1 MKAQR
6 QNLRRISVNRY
17 VDFLVT
23 TRRKRPKHRPQ
34 CPRFDVNS
42 GIWRAL
48 AVSVPILSA
57 NLHPPTSFGY
67 GGTNAHVILEA
78 AGEHLVLPAPSLRR
92 LALQR
97 DLRPPQIP
105 RLFILSAASQK
116 ACQRMCTR
124 MAQYLITQHMESP
137 CPELLLSQLS
147 FTLSKRTRLSHA
159 VALVARTVD
168 DLVAQLLA
176 TAVKEVPQ
184 VPQNG
189 GHVDGTGPGR
199 IAFVFSGQGAQYAEM
214 GRQLLHRFPA
224 FFQTLERARTC
235 LAQLGCP
242 WDLVSELCRP
252 KAESRVNEPALAQPL
267 STAVQLGLVDLLAG
281 FGVAPA
287 VVVGHSSGEIAAAYA
302 AGMLLFTD
310 AMAASYFRG
319 LLTGQLLAAAQTSDG
334 SAAPRGAML
343 AVGESASVVE
353 THIARIGGEH
363 GRVNIACFNSPSS
376 VTVSGDEGAVDKLK
390 AALDAE
396 DIFNRKL
403 VTSGA
408 AYHSHHMEAI
418 AERYATALASLR
430 PRPAEPASV
439 VMFSSVTGQKVDDQ
453 TTLDAAYW
461 VRNLLSPVLFSQA
474 VQALCEQSG
483 GLDSIVEVGPHAQ
496 LGGPVK
502 QILKALPGRLG
513 DEIAYTSTLKRGAD
527 AEETLL
533 RVLGWLRIRGSPVRM
548 QDLDHDGGWNSNSAD
563 GKHKGAAG
571 HAVGLL
577 IDLPPYPFDHERT
590 FWHETRISKDYRHRA
605 HLPHE
610 LLGSLSPDVNPIEP
624 RWRRFVNLQESPW
637 LRQHVVQ
644 GQIVFPATGYLTMAV
659 EAAVQHA
666 LLSASSA
673 AAARVGAVS
682 FRNVS
687 FGKAL
692 VLSDGPG
699 DVEMSLS
706 LRPQARTARES
717 SGVWNEFRIFSVAQ
731 DGKTWTEHC
740 RGLLHAEPE
749 PADGAAAEEHL
760 LKRGW
765 WADELDMAR
774 ISARCARE
782 VAPPSFYRLAKKIGL
797 DWLPPFKAV
806 CSMRTGPDACLT
818 TARLPADAAW
828 SPGGAATTLHP
839 AVLDAILFHGACH
852 VAMRGGTDSA
862 LVPTFIQQLRI
873 ATGSGSGSPE
883 LSAVDAVTGNTYR
896 DWLTVV
902 AHTHNEGAPPTYEV
916 IARAQDDPSP
926 QGMLLQAR
934 GIQITRLPG
943 DISMEDGPANHD
955 KCHGL
960 EWVSSMEQ
968 PWTAEHRRRIG
979 QSAATPVASNGE
991 VNGVLE
997 ALALSHIQ
1005 RVVGEVS
1012 ADDIPEGSYFKRMF
1026 EWMQTLAGTEYDAS
1040 LLPENPA
1047 DFEAIGEAVA
1057 RVGAQLADIITE
1069 KVSPLVVL
1077 GKDELLTRLYS
1088 EERSECC
1095 QAQMAAWAR
1104 ELCLYSP
1111 GLRVLEIGA
1120 GTGSATVPLLRAI
1133 HGHIVRYDFTD
1144 LSTGFFEGAA
1154 ERLGGLADVVEF
1166 RALDIEKDP
1175 LAQGFEL
1182 ASYDLVVASN
1192 VVHATSRIDDTLRN
1206 IRALLRPGGRF
1217 MLHEVTTPQ
1226 AFINLVWGV
1235 FEGWWAG
1242 YEEGRRLS
1250 PLLTP
1255 PGWIDRLTQ
1264 AGLADAE
1271 RCFVDREDDDG
1282 GLMSVFISRAPAAES
1297 SEPGQPPQLPPVH
1310 LLTVAGEEHSSTQDQ
1325 VASLQ
1330 AELGSHVAISA
1341 SPLTEPSPGEN
1352 VVVVLPAIG
1361 SLLCG
1366 DVDADSF
1373 NAFKSWVLGARAV
1386 LFVSLEAESGTE
1398 ASQPSHAPPDTGL
1411 WAGFVRC
1418 LRIEYPGIRFVT
1430 LQLQQGRAAT
1440 AAPVLDVLGR
1450 TLPVLLRSS
1459 AFDLERDIS
1468 EVETEFAERDGQL
1481 FVSRLV
1487 PLPEMDDQVHR
1498 SSQLAET
1505 EMVPF
1510 LCPSRT
1516 MAAELGIPGLLESF
1530 RWRDDPGAPAVGPDD
1545 VRLELRA
1552 ASINFKDI
1560 LIASGQLPGITEM
1573 RNDCSGVVVEVGA
1586 NMRDR
1591 FQPGDRVCALYS
1603 RSYTNYPVVHGDCVR
1618 VVPDAMS
1625 FEEAAALPIVWA
1637 TVYYS
1642 VVDMGRLRRGEKILI
1657 HAGAGAV
1664 GQAAIILA
1672 QHIGADIFVTVGGAA
1687 KRELL
1692 QQRYGIPADHIFSSR
1707 STAFA
1712 EGIRRI
1718 TGGYGVDVVLNSLSG
1733 EVFRESCNLVAPFG
1747 RFVEIGRKDLMDDA
1761 LMPMEFLLRNVTFAY
1776 VDLAAIIVQNKPL
1789 AGRLLQSVVDLAAAG
1804 AIRPVTLTTI
1814 PIDQIETA
1822 FRLIQAGKHV
1832 GKVILTVGEDQK
1844 IKVRHL
1850 F

>member
-1 MKAQR
+1 MCA
-6 QNLRRISVNRY
+6 
-17 VDFLVT
+17 
-23 TRRKRPKHRPQ
+23 
-34 CPRFDVNS
+34 
-42 GIWRAL
+42 
-48 AVSVPILSA
+48 
-57 NLHPPTSFGY
+57 
-67 GGTNAHVILEA
+67 
-78 AGEHLVLPAPSLRR
+78 R
-92 LALQR
+92 L
-97 DLRPPQIP
+97 
-105 RLFILSAASQK
+105 
-116 ACQRMCTR
+116 
-124 MAQYLITQHMESP
+124 AQYLITQHMESP

-147 FTLSKRTRLSHA
+147 FTLSKRTRLAHA

-176 TAVKEVPQ
+176 TAIKEI
-184 VPQNG
+184 PQNG
-189 GHVDGTGPGR
+189 GHVDGKRTSR
-199 IAFVFSGQGAQYAEM
+199 TAFIFSGQGAQYAEM

-224 FFQTLERARTC
+224 FFRTLERARTY

-242 WDLVSELCRP
+242 WDLMSELCRP
-252 KAESRVNEPALAQPL
+252 KTESRVNEPALAQPL

-302 AGMLLFTD
+302 AGMLSFAD
-310 AMAASYFRG
+310 AMAVSYFRG
-319 LLTGQLLAAAQTSDG
+319 LLTGQLLAAAPTSDK

-343 AVGESASVVE
+343 AVGASASVVE
-353 THIARIGGEH
+353 THIARVGGEH
-363 GRVNIACFNSPSS
+363 GRVNIACFNSPAS
-376 VTVSGDEGAVDKLK
+376 VTVSGDEGAVDQLK

-418 AERYATALASLR
+418 AERYAAALASLR
-430 PRPAEPASV
+430 TRPAESSPVAMV
-439 VMFSSVTGQKVDDQ
+439 SSVTGQRVDHQ
-453 TTLDAAYW
+453 TPLDAAYW

-513 DEIAYTSTLKRGAD
+513 DEIAYASTLKRGAD

-533 RVLGWLRIRGSPVRM
+533 QCLGFLRIRGSPVRM
-548 QDLDHDGGWNSNSAD
+548 QDLNHDSGWNSNSPD
-563 GKHKGAAG
+563 NKHEGAAG

-610 LLGSLSPDVNPIEP
+610 LLGSLSPDVNRIEP
-624 RWRRFVNLQESPW
+624 RWRRFINLQESPW

-644 GQIVFPATGYLTMAV
+644 GQIVFPATGYLTMAI
-659 EAAVQHA
+659 EAAAQHA

-692 VLSDGPG
+692 VLSDGSG

-717 SGVWNEFRIFSVAQ
+717 SAVWNEFRIFSATQ

-740 RGLLHAEPE
+740 RGLLHAEHE
-749 PADGAAAEEHL
+749 PVDGAAAEEHL
-760 LKRGW
+760 ERGW
-765 WADELDMAR
+765 WADEQDVAR
-774 ISARCARE
+774 ITARCARE
-782 VAPPSFYRLAKKIGL
+782 VAPSSFYRLAKKIGL
-797 DWLPPFKAV
+797 DWLPPFEAV
-806 CSMRTGPDACLT
+806 CSMRAGPDACVT
-818 TARLPADAAW
+818 SARLPPDAAW
-828 SPGGAATTLHP
+828 SPGGTAATLHP
-839 AVLDAILFHGACH
+839 AVLDAVLFHGACH

-873 ATGSGSGSPE
+873 ATGSSE
-883 LSAVDAVTGNTYR
+883 MSAVDTVTGNTHR
-896 DWLTVV
+896 DWLTAV
-902 AHTHNEGAPPTYEV
+902 AHTHDEGALPTYEV

-943 DISMEDGPANHD
+943 DINMEDRPTTHD

-960 EWVSSMEQ
+960 EWVSYMEQ
-968 PWTAEHRRRIG
+968 PWTPEHRHRIG
-979 QSAATPVASNGE
+979 QSAATPVASNAE
-991 VNGVLE
+991 VNRVLE

-1005 RVVGEVS
+1005 RVVSEVS
-1012 ADDIPEGSYFKRMF
+1012 ANDIPEGSYFKRMF
-1026 EWMQTLAGTEYDAS
+1026 EWMQTLASAPYDAS
-1040 LLPENPA
+1040 LLPENPG
-1047 DFEAIGEAVA
+1047 DFAAIGEAVA

-1069 KVSPLVVL
+1069 KVSPLTVL
-1077 GKDELLTRLYS
+1077 GKDDLLTRLYS

-1133 HGHIVRYDFTD
+1133 HDHIVRYDFTD
-1144 LSTGFFEGAA
+1144 VSPGFFEGAA
-1154 ERLGGLADVVEF
+1154 ERLGGLGDVVEF

-1175 LAQGFEL
+1175 LAQGFEP

-1192 VVHATSRIDDTLRN
+1192 VVHATSRVDDTLRN
-1206 IRALLRPGGRF
+1206 IRALLRPGGKF
-1217 MLHEVTTPQ
+1217 MLHEVTAPQ

-1242 YEEGRRLS
+1242 YDEGRRLS

-1255 PGWIDRLTQ
+1255 PRWIDRLTQ

-1271 RCFVDREDDDG
+1271 RCFVDRDDDDG
-1282 GLMSVFISRAPAAES
+1282 GLMSVFISHAPAAES
-1297 SEPGQPPQLPPVH
+1297 SEPGQLLQLPPVTV
-1310 LLTVAGEEHSSTQDQ
+1310 LTVPGEEHLSTQDQ
-1325 VASLQ
+1325 VAALQ
-1330 AELGSHVAISA
+1330 AELGSDVDIST

-1352 VVVVLPAIG
+1352 VVVVLPAIA

-1366 DVDADSF
+1366 DVDAESF
-1373 NAFKSWVLGARAV
+1373 NGFKSWVLGARAV
-1386 LFVSLEAESGTE
+1386 LFVSLEAEYTTE
-1398 ASQPSHAPPDTGL
+1398 AAEPSHAPPDTGL

-1418 LRIEYPGIRFVT
+1418 LRIECPGIRFLT
-1430 LQLQQGRAAT
+1430 LQLQQGRTAT

-1450 TLPVLLRSS
+1450 ALPVLLRSS
-1459 AFDLERDIS
+1459 AFDLDRDIS

-1487 PLPEMDDQVHR
+1487 PLREIDDQVHR
-1498 SSQLAET
+1498 SNQLAEP
-1505 EMVPF
+1505 EMIPF
-1510 LCPSRT
+1510 LGHGRT
-1516 MAAELGIPGLLESF
+1516 LAAELGIPGLLESF
-1530 RWRDDPGAPAVGPDD
+1530 RWRDDAGAPPVGPDD

-1552 ASINFKDI
+1552 ASINFKDV
-1560 LIASGQLPGITEM
+1560 LIAAGQLPGITEM

-1672 QHIGADIFVTVGGAA
+1672 QHIGAEIFVTVGGAA

-1692 QQRYGIPADHIFSSR
+1692 QQTYGIPAAHIFSSR

-1712 EGIRRI
+1712 EGIQRI

-1804 AIRPVTLTTI
+1804 AIRPVTLTTM
-1814 PIDQIETA
+1814 PMDQIETA

-1844 IKVRHL
+1844 IKVWHN
-1850 F
+1850 

>member
-1 MKAQR
+1 M
-6 QNLRRISVNRY
+6 S
-17 VDFLVT
+17 T
-23 TRRKRPKHRPQ
+23 TRRE
-34 CPRFDVNS
+34 
-42 GIWRAL
+42 L
-48 AVSVPILSA
+48 AVSGGLGPKICLA
-57 NLHPPTSFGY
+57 NLHPPISFGY
-67 GGTNAHVILEA
+67 GGTNAHVIVEA
-78 AGEHLVLPAPSLRR
+78 VGEHLVLPAPSLRR

-97 DLRPPQIP
+97 DLRPPEIP
-105 RLFILSAASQK
+105 RLFILSAATPK

-124 MAQYLITQHMESP
+124 LAQYLITQHMESL

-147 FTLSKRTRLSHA
+147 FTLSKRTRLAHA
-159 VALVARTVD
+159 VVLVARAVD
-168 DLVAQLLA
+168 DLVVQLLA
-176 TAVKEVPQ
+176 TAVKEVP
-184 VPQNG
+184 VTG
-189 GHVDGTGPGR
+189 GYVDGRGTSR

-224 FFQTLERARTC
+224 FFRTLERARAC

-252 KAESRVNEPALAQPL
+252 KTESRVNEPALAQPL

-281 FGVAPA
+281 FGVAPTA
-287 VVVGHSSGEIAAAYA
+287 VVGHSSGEIAAAYA
-302 AGMLLFTD
+302 AGMLSFAD

-319 LLTGQLLAAAQTSDG
+319 LLTGQLLAATAPMSDKR
-334 SAAPRGAML
+334 AAPRGAML
-343 AVGESASVVE
+343 AVGASASVAE
-353 THIARIGGEH
+353 THIARVGGEH
-363 GRVNIACFNSPSS
+363 GRVNIACFNSPAS
-376 VTVSGDEGAVDKLK
+376 VTVSGDEGAVDQLK

-418 AERYATALASLR
+418 AERYAAALTSLR
-430 PRPAEPASV
+430 PLQAEPSSV
-439 VMFSSVTGQKVDDQ
+439 AMFSSVTGRKLDYQ
-453 TTLDAAYW
+453 TPLDAAYW

-474 VQALCEQSG
+474 VQSLSEQSG
-483 GLDSIVEVGPHAQ
+483 GLDDIIEIGPHAQ
-496 LGGPVK
+496 LEGPVK

-513 DEIAYTSTLKRGAD
+513 DEVAYASTLKRGAD

-533 RVLGWLRIRGSPVRM
+533 QCLGFLRVRGSPVRM
-548 QDLDHDGGWNSNSAD
+548 QDPNHDSDSGGWNNNVAGS
-563 GKHKGAAG
+563 KHDLGPAR

-610 LLGSLSPDVNPIEP
+610 LLGSLSCDVNRLEP
-624 RWRRFVNLQESPW
+624 RWRRFINLQESPW

-644 GQIVFPATGYLTMAV
+644 GQIVFPATGYLTMAI
-659 EAAVQHA
+659 EAAVQNA
-666 LLSASSA
+666 LLSASPA

-692 VLSDGPG
+692 VFSDGSG

-706 LRPQARTARES
+706 LRPQTRTARES
-717 SGVWNEFRIFSVAQ
+717 SAVWNEFRVFSATQ

-749 PADGAAAEEHL
+749 PADGGAAAEEEHL
-760 LKRGW
+760 ERGW
-765 WADELDMAR
+765 WADEQDVAR
-774 ISARCARE
+774 IAARCARE
-782 VAPPSFYRLAKKIGL
+782 VAPSSFYRLAKKIGL
-797 DWLPPFKAV
+797 DWLPPFEAV
-806 CSMRTGPDACLT
+806 CSMRAGPDSCVT
-818 TARLPADAAW
+818 SARLPPDATW
-828 SPGGAATTLHP
+828 TPGGAAATLHP
-839 AVLDAILFHGACH
+839 AVLDAVMFHGACH

-873 ATGSGSGSPE
+873 ATGFPE
-883 LSAVDAVTGNTYR
+883 MSAADTVAGNTHR

-902 AHTHNEGAPPTYEV
+902 AHTHDEGALPTYEV

-943 DISMEDGPANHD
+943 DINMEDRPANHD

-960 EWVSSMEQ
+960 EWVSYMEQ
-968 PWTAEHRRRIG
+968 PWTPEHRRRVG
-979 QSAATPVASNGE
+979 RSAATPVSSNAE
-991 VNGVLE
+991 VNRVLE

-1005 RVVGEVS
+1005 RVVSEVS
-1012 ADDIPEGSYFKRMF
+1012 ADDIPAGSYFKRMF
-1026 EWMQTLAGTEYDAS
+1026 EWMQTLAGAPYDAS

-1047 DFEAIGEAVA
+1047 DFAAIGEAVA

-1069 KVSPLVVL
+1069 KVSPLTVL
-1077 GKDELLTRLYS
+1077 GKDDLLTRLYS

-1104 ELCLYSP
+1104 ELCLSSP

-1133 HGHIVRYDFTD
+1133 HDHIVRYDFTD
-1144 LSTGFFEGAA
+1144 VSPGFFEGAA
-1154 ERLGGLADVVEF
+1154 ERLGALLGDVVEF
-1166 RALDIEKDP
+1166 RALDIEKNP
-1175 LAQGFEL
+1175 LAQGFEP

-1242 YEEGRRLS
+1242 YDEGRRLS

-1255 PGWIDRLTQ
+1255 PCWIDRLNQ

-1297 SEPGQPPQLPPVH
+1297 SEPGPPPQRLPPVH
-1310 LLTVAGEEHSSTQDQ
+1310 LLTVTGQEYYSSTQDQ
-1325 VASLQ
+1325 VAALQ
-1330 AELGSHVAISA
+1330 VELGSDVPISA

-1352 VVVVLPAIG
+1352 VVVVLPEIA
-1361 SLLCG
+1361 SLFCG

-1373 NAFKSWVLGARAV
+1373 NGFKSWVLSARAV
-1386 LFVSLEAESGTE
+1386 LFVSLEAQYTAE
-1398 ASQPSHAPPDTGL
+1398 AAGSSHAPPDTGV

-1430 LQLQQGRAAT
+1430 LQLQQGRTAT
-1440 AAPVLDVLGR
+1440 ATPVLGVLSR

-1487 PLPEMDDQVHR
+1487 PLPEIDNHVHR
-1498 SSQLAET
+1498 SSQLAEP
-1505 EMVPF
+1505 EMTPF
-1510 LCPSRT
+1510 LCPGRT
-1516 MAAELGIPGLLESF
+1516 LAAELGIPGLLESF
-1530 RWRDDPGAPAVGPDD
+1530 RWRDDAGAPLVGPDD

-1552 ASINFKDI
+1552 ASINFKDV
-1560 LIASGQLPGITEM
+1560 LIAAGQLPGITEM

-1591 FQPGDRVCALYS
+1591 FRPGDRVCALYS
-1603 RSYTNYPVVHGDCVR
+1603 RSYTNYPIVHGDCVR

-1642 VVDMGRLRRGEKILI
+1642 VVDMGRLRRGDKILI

-1672 QHIGADIFVTVGGAA
+1672 QHIGADIFVTVGGVA

-1692 QQRYGIPADHIFSSR
+1692 QQTYGIPAAHIFSSR

-1712 EGIRRI
+1712 EGIRRV
-1718 TGGYGVDVVLNSLSG
+1718 TGGYGVDVVLNSLGG

-1776 VDLAAIIVQNKPL
+1776 VDLAAIIVQNKLL

-1822 FRLIQAGKHV
+1822 FRLVQAGKHV

-1850 F
+1850 TIILTQSFQCVQS

>member
-1 MKAQR
+1 MVVSGGFQS
-6 QNLRRISVNRY
+6 QN
-17 VDFLVT
+17 
-23 TRRKRPKHRPQ
+23 
-34 CPRFDVNS
+34 C
-42 GIWRAL
+42 
-48 AVSVPILSA
+48 SA
-57 NLHPPTSFGY
+57 NLHPPSSFGY
-67 GGTNAHVILEA
+67 GGTNAHVIVDA
-78 AGEHLVLPAPSLRR
+78 AGEHLVLPAPSLHR

-97 DLRPPQIP
+97 DLRPPEIP
-105 RLFILSAASQK
+105 RLFILSAATQK
-116 ACQRMCTR
+116 ACQRMCAR
-124 MAQYLITQHMESP
+124 LAQYLITQHMESP

-147 FTLSKRTRLSHA
+147 FTLSKRTRLAHA

-176 TAVKEVPQ
+176 TAIKEI
-184 VPQNG
+184 PQNG
-189 GHVDGTGPGR
+189 GHVDGKGTSR
-199 IAFVFSGQGAQYAEM
+199 TAFVFSGQGAQYAEM

-224 FFQTLERARTC
+224 FFRTLERARTY

-242 WDLVSELCRP
+242 WDLMSELCRP
-252 KAESRVNEPALAQPL
+252 KTESRVNEPALAQPL

-302 AGMLLFTD
+302 AGMLSFAD
-310 AMAASYFRG
+310 AMAVSYFRG
-319 LLTGQLLAAAQTSDG
+319 LLTGQLLAAAPTSDKL
-334 SAAPRGAML
+334 AAPRGAML
-343 AVGESASVVE
+343 AVGASASVVE
-353 THIARIGGEH
+353 THIARVGGEH
-363 GRVNIACFNSPSS
+363 GRVNIACFNSPAS
-376 VTVSGDEGAVDKLK
+376 VTVSGDEGAVDQLK

-418 AERYATALASLR
+418 AERYAAALASLCT
-430 PRPAEPASV
+430 RPAERSSSV
-439 VMFSSVTGQKVDDQ
+439 AMVSSVTGQKVDHQ
-453 TTLDAAYW
+453 TPLDAAYW

-533 RVLGWLRIRGSPVRM
+533 QCLGFLRIRGSPVRM
-548 QDLDHDGGWNSNSAD
+548 QNLNHDSGWNSNSAD
-563 GKHKGAAG
+563 SKHEGAAG

-610 LLGSLSPDVNPIEP
+610 LLGSLSPDVNRIEP
-624 RWRRFVNLQESPW
+624 RWRRFINLQESPW

-644 GQIVFPATGYLTMAV
+644 GQIVFPATGYLTMAI
-659 EAAVQHA
+659 EAAAQHA

-692 VLSDGPG
+692 VLSDGSG

-717 SGVWNEFRIFSVAQ
+717 SAVWNEFRIFSATQ

-760 LKRGW
+760 ERGW
-765 WADELDMAR
+765 WADEQDVAR
-774 ISARCARE
+774 ITARCARE
-782 VAPPSFYRLAKKIGL
+782 VAPSSFYRLAKKIGL
-797 DWLPPFKAV
+797 NWLPPFEAV
-806 CSMRTGPDACLT
+806 CGMRAGPDACVT
-818 TARLPADAAW
+818 NARLPQDAAW
-828 SPGGAATTLHP
+828 SPGGTAATLHP
-839 AVLDAILFHGACH
+839 AVLDAVLFHGACH

-873 ATGSGSGSPE
+873 ATGSSE
-883 LSAVDAVTGNTYR
+883 MSAVDTVTGNTHR
-896 DWLTVV
+896 DWLTAV
-902 AHTHNEGAPPTYEV
+902 AHTHDEGALPTYEV

-943 DISMEDGPANHD
+943 DINMEDRPTTHD

-960 EWVSSMEQ
+960 EWVSYMEQ
-968 PWTAEHRRRIG
+968 PWTPEHRHRIG
-979 QSAATPVASNGE
+979 QSAATPVASNAE
-991 VNGVLE
+991 VNRVLE

-1005 RVVGEVS
+1005 RVVSEVS
-1012 ADDIPEGSYFKRMF
+1012 ANDIPEGSYFKRMF
-1026 EWMQTLAGTEYDAS
+1026 EWMQTLASAPYDAS
-1040 LLPENPA
+1040 LLPENPG
-1047 DFEAIGEAVA
+1047 DFAAIGEAVA

-1069 KVSPLVVL
+1069 KVSPLTVL
-1077 GKDELLTRLYS
+1077 GKDDLLTRLYS

-1133 HGHIVRYDFTD
+1133 HDRIVRYDFTD
-1144 LSTGFFEGAA
+1144 VSPGFFEGAA
-1154 ERLGGLADVVEF
+1154 ERLGGLGDVVEF

-1175 LAQGFEL
+1175 LAQGFEP

-1192 VVHATSRIDDTLRN
+1192 VVHATSRVDDTLRN
-1206 IRALLRPGGRF
+1206 IRALLRPGGKF
-1217 MLHEVTTPQ
+1217 MLHEVTAPQ

-1242 YEEGRRLS
+1242 YDEGRRLS

-1255 PGWIDRLTQ
+1255 PRWIDRLAQ

-1271 RCFVDREDDDG
+1271 RCFVDRDDDDG
-1282 GLMSVFISRAPAAES
+1282 GLMSVFISHAPAAES
-1297 SEPGQPPQLPPVH
+1297 SEPGQLLQLPPVH
-1310 LLTVAGEEHSSTQDQ
+1310 VLTVTGEEHLSTQDQ
-1325 VASLQ
+1325 VAALQ
-1330 AELGSHVAISA
+1330 AELGSDVDIST

-1352 VVVVLPAIG
+1352 VVVVLPAIA

-1366 DVDADSF
+1366 DVDAESF
-1373 NAFKSWVLGARAV
+1373 NGFKSWVLGARAV
-1386 LFVSLEAESGTE
+1386 LFVSLEAEYTTE
-1398 ASQPSHAPPDTGL
+1398 AAEPSHAPPDTGL

-1418 LRIEYPGIRFVT
+1418 LRIECPGIRFLT
-1430 LQLQQGRAAT
+1430 LQLQQGRTAT

-1450 TLPVLLRSS
+1450 ALPVLLRSS
-1459 AFDLERDIS
+1459 AFDLDRDIS

-1487 PLPEMDDQVHR
+1487 PLPDIDDQVHR
-1498 SSQLAET
+1498 SSQLAQP
-1505 EMVPF
+1505 EMIPF
-1510 LCPSRT
+1510 LGHGRT
-1516 MAAELGIPGLLESF
+1516 LAAELGIPGLLESF
-1530 RWRDDPGAPAVGPDD
+1530 RWRDDAGAPPVGPDD

-1552 ASINFKDI
+1552 ASINFKDV
-1560 LIASGQLPGITEM
+1560 LIAAGQLPGITEM

-1672 QHIGADIFVTVGGAA
+1672 QHIGAEIFVTVGGAA

-1692 QQRYGIPADHIFSSR
+1692 QQTYGIPAAHIFSSR

-1712 EGIRRI
+1712 EGIQRI

-1761 LMPMEFLLRNVTFAY
+1761 LMPMAFLLRNVTFAY

-1804 AIRPVTLTTI
+1804 AIRPVTLTTM
-1814 PIDQIETA
+1814 PMDQIETA

-1844 IKVRHL
+1844 IKVWHN
-1850 F
+1850 